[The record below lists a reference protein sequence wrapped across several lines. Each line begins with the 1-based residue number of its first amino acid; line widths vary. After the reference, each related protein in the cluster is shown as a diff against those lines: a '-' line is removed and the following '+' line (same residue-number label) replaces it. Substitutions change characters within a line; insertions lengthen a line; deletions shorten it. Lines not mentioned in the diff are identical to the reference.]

1 MRRWF
6 RGERGQ
12 AMVETAIVLPVVIL
26 LVFAVLDAGRIFS
39 AWIVVTNGAREGAR
53 AASARDNQANI
64 LARID
69 IAMAG
74 VDNYVPT
81 ITTADGNI
89 PGPSG
94 TPVTVSVDSDITLV
108 TPLMAQ
114 FFGALVT
121 VTGSA
126 TMQLE

>member
-1 MRRWF
+1 MRGWF

-53 AASARDNQANI
+53 AAAVRENQADI

-74 VDNYVPT
+74 VDNYTPS
-81 ITTADGNI
+81 ITTTDGNI

-94 TPVTVSVDSDITLV
+94 TPVTVNVDSDITLV